1 MPYSILPVI
10 EEFSMSDFRRSAPVR
25 SYARIALSIGVAALA
40 TQLVGCGKKAAVD
53 EELAAKL
60 VQPVASVVLAA
71 APAVAPGSRM
81 GEDIFKGVCA
91 ACHESGAA
99 GAPKAGDKAAWA
111 PRIALGYDALVKSAA
126 AGKNAMPPR
135 GGAADLTD
143 DELKRAVAF
152 LANKAGAGFK
162 APD

>member
-1 MPYSILPVI
+1 
-10 EEFSMSDFRRSAPVR
+10 MSDFHRSAPVR
-25 SYARIALSIGVAALA
+25 SYARVALSIGIAALA
-40 TQLVGCGKKAAVD
+40 TQLAGCGKKAAVD
-53 EELAAKL
+53 EELAAAL
-60 VQPVASVVLAA
+60 IQPVARVELAA
-71 APAVAPGSRM
+71 APAVAAGARK
-81 GEDIFKGVCA
+81 GEDIYASVCG

-111 PRIALGYDALVKSAA
+111 PRLALGFDGLVKSAA

-143 DELKRAVAF
+143 GELKRVVAF

>member
-1 MPYSILPVI
+1 
-10 EEFSMSDFRRSAPVR
+10 MSDFFRSAPV
-25 SYARIALSIGVAALA
+25 SSSARIALSLGVAVLA
-40 TQLVGCGKKAAVD
+40 TQLVGCGKKSAVD
-53 EELAAKL
+53 EELAARL
-60 VQPVASVVLAA
+60 IQPVARVEMAA
-71 APAVAPGSRM
+71 APAVAPGARK
-81 GEDIFKGVCA
+81 GEDIYKAVCS

-111 PRIALGYDALVKSAA
+111 PRIAQGYEGLVKSAA